1 MTWRFVFNRTREKS
15 RDEFWTN
22 QNAPLCDVAYLI
34 YMSESAAIGAIVYFE
49 KRHWELR
56 GKTLK
61 KFL

>member
-49 KRHWELR
+49 KRH
-56 GKTLK
+56 
-61 KFL
+61 